1 MNKGF
6 RKLFFAAHDLLVA
19 LVLSKSRLGYGST
32 RSPISM
38 ISPTEHAPSLE
49 TFHIS
54 LSPASGKRGRE
65 DLPSSTPTAWDCGKN
80 RRSNAWAQTQRQL
93 SHRGRRGFLHVW

>member
-32 RSPISM
+32 RGPISM
-38 ISPTEHAPSLE
+38 ITYRACPFTGDIPYILGN
-49 TFHIS
+49 
-54 LSPASGKRGRE
+54 SGKRGRE

-80 RRSNAWAQTQRQL
+80 RRSNPWAQTQRQL